1 MTDVPLLQAIGLV
14 KHYDGRAV
22 VDGLH
27 LELRRGEVLGLLG
40 PNGAGK
46 TTTLRMLYGL
56 IKPDAGQILY
66 QGLDFAI
73 ERAALRGLVGVCTQ
87 EDTLDSDFCVRDN
100 LRIYAS
106 YFRPKQ
112 PDIKARIEELLTQ
125 FGLLEFAQ
133 RFPPA
138 LSGGYKRR
146 LMIARSLIH
155 RPAVL
160 FLDEP
165 TTGLDPAARLDL
177 WRLLVRLR
185 SDGLGIVLTTH
196 YMDEAER
203 LSDRIAVLAKGR
215 TAAEG
220 APRQVLGAVLGEHIV
235 EVPQDQP
242 HAGQA
247 QEWCRQQLG
256 KSPAQALD
264 AWHIALTAAQ
274 LVEFTAHFAE
284 LQWADLRFTVRDP
297 TLDDL
302 FLALSLDVSV
312 APQEL

>member
-1 MTDVPLLQAIGLV
+1 MTEAPLLQAIGLV
-14 KHYDGRAV
+14 KRYDGRAV

-27 LELRRGEVLGLLG
+27 LQLHRGEVLGLLG

-46 TTTLRMLYGL
+46 TTTLRMLYGF
-56 IKPDAGQILY
+56 IKPDSGQILY
-66 QGLDFAI
+66 QGRDFAV
-73 ERAALRGLVGVCTQ
+73 EREALRGLVGVCTQ
-87 EDTLDSDFCVRDN
+87 EDTLDGDFSVRDN
-100 LRIYAS
+100 LRVYAS

-112 PDIKARIEELLTQ
+112 PNLPQRIEELLIQ
-125 FGLLEFAQ
+125 FGLSEFAG
-133 RFPPA
+133 RFPPE

-177 WRLLVRLR
+177 WRLVVRLR
-185 SDGLGIVLTTH
+185 SEGLGIVLTTH

-203 LSDRIAVLAKGR
+203 LSDRIAILAKGR

-220 APRQVLGAVLGEHIV
+220 SPREVLGAVLGEHIV
-235 EVPQDQP
+235 EVAIEQPQ
-242 HAGQA
+242 AA
-247 QEWCRQQLG
+247 EVNAWSRQRLG
-256 KSPAQALD
+256 KAPAEALD
-264 AWHIALTAAQ
+264 AWHIALTGAQ
-274 LVEFTAHFAE
+274 LVEFTAHFA
-284 LQWADLRFTVRDP
+284 DLRFAVRDP

-302 FLALSLDVSV
+302 FLALSLD
-312 APQEL
+312 ATTPAAEP